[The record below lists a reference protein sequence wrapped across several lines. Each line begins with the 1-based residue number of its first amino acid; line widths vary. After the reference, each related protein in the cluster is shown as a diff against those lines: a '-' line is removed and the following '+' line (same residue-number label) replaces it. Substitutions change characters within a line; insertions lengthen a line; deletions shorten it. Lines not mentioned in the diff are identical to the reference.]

1 MKCSIVAATFRT
13 GAALIS
19 GLRNKK
25 DQYNYG
31 AGGAAVG
38 LYTSVNGIKA
48 RKLHTVVTK
57 VKVIIYS
64 MTGELA
70 NGRNML

>member
-1 MKCSIVAATFRT
+1 MT
-13 GAALIS
+13 GVQTCALPIY
-19 GLRNKK
+19 
-25 DQYNYG
+25 QYNYG

-48 RKLHTVVTK
+48 RKLHAVVTK

-64 MTGELA
+64 ITGELV